1 MFDSSFI
8 RLKGL
13 ARPIKRKVRR
23 ISSGFLLG
31 CALMV
36 FGASASAA
44 WNLWDQYKAVHFD
57 NGRIVDFRDSGPVT
71 TSESQS
77 YGLFFALVADDKE
90 AFDRIL
96 DWTVRNLADG
106 DMKRNLPA
114 WLWGRR
120 QKEVASEKEGENSA
134 TKNGEVSASGQENA
148 AVPPLQPQKFAVGII
163 DANNATDADLWM
175 VYSLLEASRIW
186 KEPKYKELASAMLSQ
201 LESLIVDIPNIGKVL
216 LPGRQGFVKEEGYL
230 LNPSYYPPFILQR
243 IAAEYPQWEE
253 VRDGLLKVLVKNAPD
268 GFASDWAYFDREGNW
283 LPKGNST
290 GSWDAIRV
298 YLWVGMLS
306 KDNGQRELLKNQF
319 KNMVL
324 ITEKMNFPPEE
335 IDTDKLVVVKPQR
348 EGFGAALLPLLD
360 NPKTKGLIRTSLE
373 HRTMKPS
380 NYYQNSLKLFGLG
393 FDNAVFKF
401 SPEGYLVLSPE
412 DPRMRG
418 IF

>member
-1 MFDSSFI
+1 MFDDSFI

-13 ARPIKRKVRR
+13 GKLVKKKVHRV
-23 ISSGFLLG
+23 SSQLIFGSV
-31 CALMV
+31 LMTLATTS
-36 FGASASAA
+36 FAA
-44 WNLWDQYKAVHFD
+44 WDLWDEYKAVHFD
-57 NGRIVDFRDSGPVT
+57 NGRIVDFRDNGPVS

-77 YGLFFALVADDKE
+77 YGLFFALVAGDRE
-90 AFDRIL
+90 AFDQIL
-96 DWTVRNLADG
+96 DWTIRHLAKG
-106 DMKRNLPA
+106 DMRQHSPS
-114 WLWGRR
+114 WLWGKR
-120 QKEVASEKEGENSA
+120 QKKTTQVQENITS
-134 TKNGEVSASGQENA
+134 VIHGQETPEEQA
-148 AVPPLQPQKFAVGII
+148 KEDVFLPPEYEFGVV
-163 DANNATDADLWM
+163 DENNATDADLWI
-175 VYSLLEASRIW
+175 VYSLLEASRLW
-186 KEPKYKELASAMLSQ
+186 KEPKYKELASAMLSG
-201 LESLIVDIPNIGKVL
+201 LESQVVEIPNIGKVL
-216 LPGRQGFVKEEGYL
+216 LPGRQGFVKEGGYL

-243 IAAEYPQWEE
+243 IAVEYPQWEE

-268 GFASDWAYFDREGNW
+268 GFASDWAYFDREGIW
-283 LPKGNST
+283 QPKHNSK

-306 KDNGQRELLKNQF
+306 KDNGQREILKKQF
-319 KNMVL
+319 KNMLL

-380 NYYQNSLKLFGLG
+380 NYYLNSLKLFGLG

-412 DPRMRG
+412 DPKIRG
-418 IF
+418 VF

>member
-8 RLKGL
+8 RLGDWTGQ
-13 ARPIKRKVRR
+13 IRKKIHR

-31 CALMV
+31 CALMM

-44 WNLWDQYKAVHFD
+44 WDLWDDYKSVHFD
-57 NGRIVDFRDSGPVT
+57 NGRIVDYRDSGPVT

-77 YGLFFALVADDKE
+77 YGLFFALVAGDKE

-96 DWTVRNLADG
+96 DWTVHNLAKG
-106 DMKRNLPA
+106 DLKGNLPA
-114 WLWGRR
+114 WLWGKHR
-120 QKEVASEKEGENSA
+120 KEASGQAGESPASESRENSA
-134 TKNGEVSASGQENA
+134 NPAMAPDLPPQPEEV
-148 AVPPLQPQKFAVGII
+148 AVGVI
-163 DANNATDADLWM
+163 DANNATDADLWI

-201 LESLIVDIPNIGKVL
+201 LESLVVDIPNIGKVL

-268 GFASDWAYFDREGNW
+268 GFASDWAYFDRDGTW
-283 LPKGNST
+283 QPKGNSK

-335 IDTDKLVVVKPQR
+335 IDTERLVVVKPQR

-380 NYYQNSLKLFGLG
+380 NYYLNSLKLFGLG